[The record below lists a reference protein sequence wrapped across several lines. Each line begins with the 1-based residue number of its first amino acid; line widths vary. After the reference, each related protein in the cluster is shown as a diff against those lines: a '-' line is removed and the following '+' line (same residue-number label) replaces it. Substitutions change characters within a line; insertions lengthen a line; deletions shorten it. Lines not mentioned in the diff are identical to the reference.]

1 VEGEKFKT
9 TRNRRLIIEAK
20 EMAKFH
26 PVYSQMMIKTKIER
40 RHMYVCVCYGLV
52 EKPKKNIRFKTQ

>member
-1 VEGEKFKT
+1 
-9 TRNRRLIIEAK
+9 
-20 EMAKFH
+20 MAKFH